1 MHPRVS
7 RRSAYMQWG
16 HGHPGLWNFPV
27 QAAQSAH
34 GQPGAWPRSTHI
46 RQVQPRFAIARARCA
61 TGRLQ
66 AAQPLQPG
74 AHAAVTALL
83 ALLATTA
90 RVPIADMT
98 SACVMETRKPS
109 KHSSLPSMMESGHSR
124 SELGLPLRPFAEG
137 VRFQ

>member
-7 RRSAYMQWG
+7 RRSAYMQSG

-46 RQVQPRFAIARARCA
+46 MQVQPRFAIARARCA
-61 TGRLQ
+61 TGRSQ

-98 SACVMETRKPS
+98 SACR
-109 KHSSLPSMMESGHSR
+109 GR
-124 SELGLPLRPFAEG
+124 LR
-137 VRFQ
+137 